1 MCLALWSAVAAL
13 HAPTVHRQP
22 FIIGVAGA
30 TASGKSS
37 VVAEIVRL
45 LDHDH
50 VCSIT
55 QDCFYRN
62 LDEAER
68 EQAYQQNYNFDHPSA
83 FDMDHQLAVLTELKS
98 GAAEVSIP
106 SYDFVTHSRRPAAH
120 DQRLEAPEIVIFEG
134 ILALFDERVRELCD
148 LKIFVDVDADV
159 RLSRRIRR
167 DMESRGRSLD
177 GVLQQYERFV
187 KPATEQFVV
196 PTKAYADIIIPRGV
210 ENTIGVDLVAQHING
225 VLMQRELQ
233 TEARMRES
241 MQLG

>member
-68 EQAYQQNYNFDHPSA
+68 EQAYQQNYNFDHPLLWSTHVLCGIPQKS
-83 FDMDHQLAVLTELKS
+83 DHQVDRALRSHWTPARLGSCS
-98 GAAEVSIP
+98 G
-106 SYDFVTHSRRPAAH
+106 
-120 DQRLEAPEIVIFEG
+120 
-134 ILALFDERVRELCD
+134 
-148 LKIFVDVDADV
+148 
-159 RLSRRIRR
+159 
-167 DMESRGRSLD
+167 
-177 GVLQQYERFV
+177 
-187 KPATEQFVV
+187 
-196 PTKAYADIIIPRGV
+196 
-210 ENTIGVDLVAQHING
+210 
-225 VLMQRELQ
+225 
-233 TEARMRES
+233 
-241 MQLG
+241 